1 MNAPEASNHSL
12 YLIQL
17 QHTSYPEGNFGENQ
31 LLDGSISLSPLYPS
45 LTNDL
50 HVSIATSFHQSF
62 PWPHLLRYSSPSF
75 GSQQTRSHSNTFPK
89 SDVGLR
95 CSCSEC
101 CFGLCVEASSLYTRA
116 RVWTPWSVFQ
126 DGPFDALQANTTRCV

>member
-31 LLDGSISLSPLYPS
+31 LLDDSISLSPLYPS

-50 HVSIATSFHQSF
+50 HVSIATSLHQSF
-62 PWPHLLRYSSPSF
+62 PWIRP
-75 GSQQTRSHSNTFPK
+75 
-89 SDVGLR
+89 
-95 CSCSEC
+95 
-101 CFGLCVEASSLYTRA
+101 A
-116 RVWTPWSVFQ
+116 
-126 DGPFDALQANTTRCV
+126 QA